1 MKKIICIPDSFK
13 GTLSSTSVCEVMKN
27 QIIHHLPECEVITIP
42 VADGG
47 EGSVDAFLS
56 ALGGEKVLCRVF
68 NPYFEPMESFY
79 GRSGEDIAIIEMAAA
94 AGLPLVANRA
104 NPSETTTFG
113 VGELILDAIDHGA
126 QTIIVGLGGSCT
138 NDGGCGAAAACGVEF
153 FDQSGKTFVPVGK
166 TLKDIVRIDVTKAQT
181 RLQGINII
189 TMCDID
195 NPLYGLTGAAHI
207 FSPQKGANP
216 DMVIELDEGLRH
228 LANMI
233 NTWCHEDVSSLQG
246 GGAAGGMGAGMV
258 AFFGS
263 TLQMGIETI
272 LDVVKFDDLIHN
284 ADLIFTGEGK
294 IDSQTLRGKVPVG
307 VGRRAMMQNIP
318 VIAIVGAIGEG
329 IDEVYSQG
337 ISAIF
342 SINPQPFDFEI
353 AKYHASDNLKITMN
367 NVVRALMINSK
378 MSS

>member
-13 GTLSSTSVCEVMKN
+13 GTLSSTSVCEVMKE
-27 QIIHHLPECEVITIP
+27 QIVRYLPECEVITIP

-56 ALGGEKVLCRVF
+56 ALGGEKVMCRVF

-94 AGLPLVANRA
+94 AGLPLVAERA

-113 VGELILDAIDHGA
+113 VGELILDAVDQGA
-126 QTIIVGLGGSCT
+126 KTIIVGLGGSCT

-153 FDQSGKTFVPVGK
+153 FDQYGQKFIPVGK
-166 TLKDIVRIDVTKAQT
+166 TLKNIACIDISKAQA

-195 NPLYGLTGAAHI
+195 NPLYGLTGAAHV

-216 DMVIELDEGLRH
+216 DMVLELDVGLKH

-233 NTWCHEDVSSLQG
+233 KIWCHEDVSSLKG

-272 LDVVKFDDLIHN
+272 LDVVKFDDLIQN
-284 ADLIFTGEGK
+284 ADLVFTGEGK

-307 VGRRAMMQNIP
+307 VGRRAMVQDIP
-318 VIAIVGAIGEG
+318 VIAIVGSIGEG
-329 IDEVYSQG
+329 IDDVYDQG

-342 SINPQPFDFEI
+342 SINPQPVDFEI
-353 AKYHASDNLKITMN
+353 AKHHAYDNLRITMD
-367 NVVRALMINSK
+367 NVVRALIIKSK

>member
-1 MKKIICIPDSFK
+1 MKKIVCIPDSFK
-13 GTLSSTSVCEVMKN
+13 GTLSSTSVCEIMKE
-27 QIIHHLPECEVITIP
+27 QINHFLPDCDVITIP

-56 ALGGEKVLCRVF
+56 AIGGEKVVCRVF

-79 GRSGEDIAIIEMAAA
+79 GRSGDHIAIIEMAAA
-94 AGLPLVANRA
+94 AGLPLVAERP

-113 VGELILDAIDHGA
+113 VGELILDAIDQGA
-126 QTIIVGLGGSCT
+126 QTIIVGLGGSST

-153 FDQSGKTFVPVGK
+153 FDQNGQTFIPVGK
-166 TLKDIVRIDVTKAQT
+166 SLKNITRIDTSIAQR
-181 RLQGINII
+181 RLQGIDII

-195 NPLYGLTGAAHI
+195 NPLYGLSGAAHI
-207 FSPQKGANP
+207 FSPQKGADSN
-216 DMVIELDEGLRH
+216 MVLELDEGLIH
-228 LANMI
+228 LASMI
-233 NTWCHEDVSSLQG
+233 QTWCHEDVSSIPG

-272 LDVVKFDDLIHN
+272 LDVVKFDKLIQN

-307 VGRRAMMQNIP
+307 VGRRAKKQSIP
-318 VIAIVGAIGEG
+318 VIAMVGAIGEG
-329 IDEVYSQG
+329 VDSVYEEG

-342 SINPQPFDFEI
+342 SINPQPVDFSV
-353 AKYHASDNLKITMN
+353 AKYHAKENLSQSMN
-367 NVVRALMINSK
+367 NVLRALLINEQSV
-378 MSS
+378 

>member
-1 MKKIICIPDSFK
+1 MKKIVCIPDSFK
-13 GTLSSTSVCEVMKN
+13 GTLSSASVCEIMKE
-27 QIIHHLPECEVITIP
+27 QINKHLPECEVITIP

-56 ALGGEKVLCRVF
+56 ALGGEKMLCRVF

-94 AGLPLVANRA
+94 AGLPLVADRP
-104 NPSETTTFG
+104 NPSQTTTYG

-153 FDQSGKTFVPVGK
+153 FDQNGQSFIPVGK
-166 TLKDIVRIDVTKAQT
+166 TLKNITRIDTSKAKQ
-181 RLQGINII
+181 RLLGIDII

-195 NPLYGLTGAAHI
+195 NPLYGLTGAAHV
-207 FSPQKGANP
+207 FSPQKGADSN
-216 DMVIELDEGLRH
+216 MVLELDEGLKH
-228 LANMI
+228 LASMI
-233 NTWCHEDVSSLQG
+233 QVWCHEDVSELPG

-272 LDVVKFDDLIHN
+272 LDVVKFDTLIQD
-284 ADLIFTGEGK
+284 ADLVFTGEGK

-307 VGRRAMMQNIP
+307 VGRRAKKHNIP

-329 IDEVYSQG
+329 IDLVFDEG
-337 ISAIF
+337 ISAIH
-342 SINPQPFDFEI
+342 SINPEPIDFSI
-353 AKYHASDNLKITMN
+353 AKFHAKENLSSCMDR
-367 NVVRALMINSK
+367 VVYSLVLKNK
-378 MSS
+378 VSS